1 MKQGP
6 GMLTTLYGEY
16 QGDFHDGL
24 FGGQGKFTWKDG
36 RTYSGEFLNGKMHG
50 MGILTYGNG
59 QTIKGRW

>member
-36 RTYSGEFLNGKMHG
+36 RTYSG
-50 MGILTYGNG
+50 
-59 QTIKGRW
+59 